1 MGGWFNKRGKKG
13 TVKLDTTIEYI
24 VHEQRW
30 RVELLPRSKRCIT
43 NTYNGT
49 TGAGGTNRGARRPP
63 NTVCTRMCLA
73 EITVIRYLFGASNL
87 QNSRTMTTSI
97 PKPTNEMVHAD
108 GWTPERCFPFSLPAI
123 CDLLCECKMRSATD
137 QGRTKVILKETR
149 SKVN

>member
-1 MGGWFNKRGKKG
+1 MNSVAGCIAATKQK
-13 TVKLDTTIEYI
+13 VYHQYI
-24 VHEQRW
+24 QR
-30 RVELLPRSKRCIT
+30 PK
-43 NTYNGT
+43 
-49 TGAGGTNRGARRPP
+49 AGGTNRGARRPP